1 MAILKITTDG
11 DPHPAFAGANVLG
24 QPVNS
29 GNRVFVGQNTEIADQ
44 SKVYSINYR
53 GGEGGKI
60 LSNGNRET
68 LPGTPTPVELDK
80 PIGVTLNGVPIYTS
94 AVQISWEDDEDAG
107 TGLTWDSQ
115 SPLNSTRFSFDL
127 CDGASEGEEREY
139 RYRGN
144 AFFVNGFTNNET
156 LRDASPYYKNT
167 SFNGNYLAH
176 PQEID
181 ENSGAVTFTGG
192 HSKIVGFA
200 LDGYPIYGPFGYSD
214 ANDPTS
220 SVIRMKSGYE
230 EKAVLPEGRGDLAAG
245 AYVQDYIHVADSAS
259 DVLDEHNGRF
269 CVTPDFKNGTYAY
282 FLTYADNNL
291 STPAYPYIIGTS
303 TKEVRS

>member
-1 MAILKITTDG
+1 M
-11 DPHPAFAGANVLG
+11 
-24 QPVNS
+24 
-29 GNRVFVGQNTEIADQ
+29 
-44 SKVYSINYR
+44 
-53 GGEGGKI
+53 
-60 LSNGNRET
+60 
-68 LPGTPTPVELDK
+68 PGTPTPVELNE
-80 PIGVTLNGVPIYTS
+80 PVGVTLNGVPIYTS

-127 CDGASEGEEREY
+127 CDGASEGEEIEY

-167 SFNGNYLAH
+167 SFSGNYLAH

-181 ENSGAVTFTGG
+181 NNGAV
-192 HSKIVGFA
+192 
-200 LDGYPIYGPFGYSD
+200 
-214 ANDPTS
+214 
-220 SVIRMKSGYE
+220 
-230 EKAVLPEGRGDLAAG
+230 
-245 AYVQDYIHVADSAS
+245 HVADSAS

-269 CVTPDFKNGTYAY
+269 CITPDFKNGTYAY